1 MTTADRVAVV
11 VVHGIAD
18 QRPGQTVLELARLLC
33 HGGDR
38 APYAQGEIDQVL
50 VPVEKLAPGGALT
63 QPAASPPPPAGA
75 SEPARRRP
83 GMPSGFYQ
91 KQQAE
96 SGEAAVRPESPA
108 PRAPEPEPQEPPAPD
123 LGIALNDYLLERLAL
138 PEGDALYE
146 AARVSLRRRADD
158 RPLDLYEMYW
168 ADLSRLGKGGLR
180 ALSSLYQLFFHL
192 GTLAADLV
200 DQVSLSMSGGAAWR
214 LLQRLHAWLAWL
226 MRGPSAVL
234 QLAMLLMVAFG
245 AAALVADDLQ
255 GPLLAAG
262 FGLGAAVLV
271 ALAALAW
278 LRGQRG
284 PARWARVLFLLAAA
298 CASLATAV
306 FALRHEEWVQVT
318 YFWSSAL
325 AVALLGAY
333 LVERY
338 SGVTES
344 VRWLGHLVVAA
355 TVVALGVRA
364 QVLLAQVTTQRE
376 WMITAALNVA
386 EWLLAALLL
395 AWAAFVAIQI
405 VALALGLRLGRA
417 GDRAVKA
424 SLHTARLALVGSSGL
439 FAVLSLVLWS
449 VVSFVAGHALGDLRY
464 EPVVFGPAA
473 YPSAARFLE
482 LRVQTVGTFFT
493 PLVVG
498 FTLLA
503 AAALLVLLP
512 SLIEEIRPTPNLDAR
527 GVREGAAEWAA
538 RLGNWL
544 GAGIRLLG
552 TAFKAL
558 VPLGALAGSV
568 LYLAFAVE
576 QSAFVTGFGGELFM
590 WLAGRLEVFQG
601 ESLVAAGKWLAGG
614 ALTITALGARFK
626 DTFGRL
632 RVAIDAVLD
641 VDNYFGDPPNRLPPR
656 ARIFSRY
663 AGLLAHL
670 RDAGYARI
678 VIVAHSQGTVI
689 SADLLRY
696 LHVQG
701 RLEALVGAAPIALVT
716 VGSPLRDLY
725 AERFPLLYRWMG
737 SRDAGFAA
745 AGPAA
750 ADIGAAEWVN
760 ACRSGDYVG
769 RFVWTPHTDPA
780 RFAVAVVGAD
790 GVVEARRDGDRAEFC
805 LGAGA
810 HTHYFANDAVALAVE
825 IERVVEGALPAP
837 AVQ

>member
-1 MTTADRVAVV
+1 
-11 VVHGIAD
+11 
-18 QRPGQTVLELARLLC
+18 
-33 HGGDR
+33 
-38 APYAQGEIDQVL
+38 
-50 VPVEKLAPGGALT
+50 
-63 QPAASPPPPAGA
+63 
-75 SEPARRRP
+75 
-83 GMPSGFYQ
+83 MPSGFYQ

-96 SGEAAVRPESPA
+96 SSEAAVSPGSPA
-108 PRAPEPEPQEPPAPD
+108 PRAPGPKPQGPAVQD
-123 LGIALNDYLLERLAL
+123 LGIALNDYLLERLRL

-146 AARVSLRRRADD
+146 AARISLRRRADG
-158 RPLDLYEMYW
+158 RPLDLYEMHW

-192 GTLAADLV
+192 DTLAADLV
-200 DQVSLSMSGGAAWR
+200 DQVSLSMNGGPAWR

-255 GPLLAAG
+255 GQLLAAG
-262 FGLGAAVLV
+262 FGLGAMVFV

-278 LRGQRG
+278 LRGSRG
-284 PARWARVLFLLAAA
+284 PARGAKVLLLLAAA
-298 CASLATAV
+298 CASLATAMFV
-306 FALRHEEWVQVT
+306 LRRVDWVPVT

-325 AVALLGAY
+325 AVTLLGAY

-344 VRWLGHLVVAA
+344 VRWLGRLVVIA
-355 TVVALGVRA
+355 TVGALGVRGLLS
-364 QVLLAQVTTQRE
+364 QVATQRE
-376 WMITAALNVA
+376 WMMTAALNVG

-395 AWAAFVAIQI
+395 AWAGFVALQI
-405 VALALGLRLGRA
+405 VALALGLWLGRA
-417 GDRAVKA
+417 GDAAVKA
-424 SLHTARLALVGSSGL
+424 SLHTARLALVGSTGL

-449 VVSFVAGHALGDLRY
+449 VISFVAGHALGDLRY
-464 EPVVFGPAA
+464 EPVVFGPTAD
-473 YPSAARFLE
+473 PSAARFLE
-482 LRVQTVGTFFT
+482 IRVQTVGTFFT
-493 PLVVG
+493 PLVVA
-498 FTLLA
+498 FALLA
-503 AAALLVLLP
+503 GAALLVLLP
-512 SLIEEIRPTPNLDAR
+512 ALIEEIRPTANLDAK
-527 GVREGAAEWAA
+527 GVRKGAAEWAA

-544 GAGIRLLG
+544 GSGIRILD

-558 VPLGALAGSV
+558 VPVGALAGSV
-568 LYLAFAVE
+568 LYLAFVVE
-576 QSAFVTGFGGELFM
+576 QFAFATGFGGELFV
-590 WLAGRLEVFQG
+590 WLVGRLELFRG
-601 ESLVAAGKWLAGG
+601 ESLVAAGKWLAGA

-641 VDNYFGDPPNRLPPR
+641 IDNYFADPPDRLPPR
-656 ARIFSRY
+656 GRIFARY
-663 AGLLAHL
+663 AALLAHL

-701 RLEALVGAAPIALVT
+701 RLEALVGAAPITLVT

-737 SRDAGFAA
+737 SRGAGFAS

-780 RFAVAVVGAD
+780 RFGVAVVAAD
-790 GVVEARRDGDRAEFC
+790 GVVEARRAGDRAEFC
-805 LGAGA
+805 LGAGG
-810 HTHYFANDAVALAVE
+810 HTHYFSNDAVALAVE
-825 IERVVEGALPAP
+825 IERVVGGAPAAP
-837 AVQ
+837 AVE